1 MRVYRWSWGACWLP
15 VAAIGAAAG
24 VALGS
29 PAPVVAATLLGAV
42 LTGFVTAVFVQHDR
56 GRRIP
61 VSRGRL
67 VVTRSALRAAVATGL
82 LVAWSQAVGPL
93 LWPMLLL
100 AVLTSPA
107 VIGAGL
113 RCARGP
119 EQEHTPVAPAACTC
133 GCAGP
138 VSAREM
144 ADLVEKLDDTQLRR
158 AWRTSHARLRAARTQ
173 EEWSELV
180 QLRAAY
186 LTELDRRDADGVRSW
201 LATAP
206 RPDSTP
212 ESLPRPGRGIPLDP
226 PAVA

>member
-1 MRVYRWSWGACWLP
+1 MRVYRWSWCACWLP
-15 VAAIGAAAG
+15 AAVTGAAAG
-24 VALGS
+24 AALGS
-29 PAPVVAATLLGAV
+29 PAPVVAAAFLSAV
-42 LTGFVTAVFVQHDR
+42 LTGFGAAVFVQHDR

-61 VSRGRL
+61 LSRGRL
-67 VVTRSALRAAVATGL
+67 VVTRFALRAAVATGL

-93 LWPMLLL
+93 LWPLLLL

-107 VIGAGL
+107 VVGAAL
-113 RCARGP
+113 RRARGP
-119 EQEHTPVAPAACTC
+119 EQEHPPVAPAACTC

-173 EEWSELV
+173 EEWSQLV
-180 QLRAAY
+180 QLREAY
-186 LTELDRRDADGVRSW
+186 LTELDHRDADGVRSW
-201 LATAP
+201 LAAAP
-206 RPDSTP
+206 RPDTTP
-212 ESLPRPGRGIPLDP
+212 ESLLRPGREIPLDP